1 MTIVVVNVCPAGVSN
16 APPDKLWDAIAD
28 IGRWREWTDAVV
40 AGVEP
45 PGRMVQRGQVVRLH
59 APRLRFLRFTIDIAD
74 IDPQR
79 RWIDLVARFPFGIV
93 NEEHVTLTETEQGG
107 TLVRFN

>member
-1 MTIVVVNVCPAGVSN
+1 MIVNVCPAATTSA
-16 APPDKLWDAIAD
+16 APDAVWEVIASFD
-28 IGRWREWTDAVV
+28 RWREWTDAVV
-40 AGVEP
+40 AKVEP
-45 PGRMVQRGQVVRLH
+45 PGPIQSGQLVRLH
-59 APRLRFLRFTIDIAD
+59 APRLTFLKFTIDVGD

-93 NEEHVTLTETEQGG
+93 NYEHLTLTETEGRG